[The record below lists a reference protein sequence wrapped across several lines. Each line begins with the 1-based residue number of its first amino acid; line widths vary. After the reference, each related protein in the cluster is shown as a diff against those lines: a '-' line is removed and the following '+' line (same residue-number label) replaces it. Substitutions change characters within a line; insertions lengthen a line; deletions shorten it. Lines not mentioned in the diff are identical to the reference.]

1 MRLPTVTREQL
12 PEDQRR
18 FFDAVRAIR
27 RRPISGPFIVTMN
40 SSPDL
45 AARFAHLGHYFH
57 SRGQADESILSLR
70 VRTFVALVGSRML
83 DVPYEWNAWVGWALE
98 AGVPQDTVDAIREGR
113 TPPNL
118 TVEETL
124 VRDFCT
130 QLAGGNH
137 RVNDATYQAA
147 LKHFGAQGVVELV
160 VCLGYFAMI
169 AFPLNAFEIEMSKE
183 QLALRKAFA
192 ALKVPP
198 FSSTA
203 AGSVARQPVPALES
217 PPRNAAGSRIGRIT
231 RHEDLKHADQHYF
244 DRVIRTRGHASE
256 LFQVLLHTPDVADR
270 MATVGAFFLYE
281 TVLPPSIRT
290 LVWLVTAREF
300 DCAYAWASSV
310 THARAAG
317 LPQTL
322 MDALQRGEPAPAI
335 VDAQATVIAF
345 CHELMRG
352 NHHVCDTTYNAAVKH
367 FGVPATIQIAG
378 TLGYFA
384 MMCCVANA
392 FELPPQADD
401 SKPAL

>member
-1 MRLPTVTREQL
+1 MRLSTVTREQL

-18 FFDAVRAIR
+18 FHDAVRAIR

-57 SRGQADESILSLR
+57 SRGQADESILALR
-70 VRTFVALVGSRML
+70 VRTFVALVGSRLL

-98 AGVPQDTVDAIREGR
+98 AGVPQDTVDAIREGK

-118 TVEETL
+118 TAEEAL
-124 VRDFCT
+124 VKDFCT
-130 QLAGGNH
+130 QLAGGRH
-137 RVNDATYQAA
+137 RVSDATYQAA

-169 AFPLNAFEIEMSKE
+169 AFPLNAFEIAMSAE
-183 QLALRKAFA
+183 QMAMRKPFTPLDVAPHPGAAPRHDASAFA
-192 ALKVPP
+192 SLKP
-198 FSSTA
+198 A
-203 AGSVARQPVPALES
+203 AAA
-217 PPRNAAGSRIGRIT
+217 PRISRIT
-231 RHEDLKHADQHYF
+231 KHDDLKHADQHF
-244 DRVIRTRGHASE
+244 LDRIIRTRGHVSS

-270 MATVGAFFLYE
+270 IATVGAFFLYE
-281 TVLPPSIRT
+281 TVLPPAIRT

-300 DCAYAWASSV
+300 DCEYAWAGSV
-310 THARAAG
+310 HHARAAG
-317 LPQTL
+317 LPPSL
-322 MDALQRGEPAPAI
+322 IDALQRSESHAAAT
-335 VDAQATVIAF
+335 DEQAVTIAF

-352 NHHVCDTTYNAAVKH
+352 NHHICDATYNRAVQH
-367 FGVPATIQIAG
+367 FSVPATIQIAA

-392 FELPPQADD
+392 FELAPQTDD
-401 SKPAL
+401 SKDRKSVV

>member
-1 MRLPTVTREQL
+1 MRLSTVTREQL

-18 FFDAVRAIR
+18 FFDAVGAIR

-45 AARFAHLGHYFH
+45 ASRFAHLGHYFH
-57 SRGQADESILSLR
+57 SRGQADESILSAR
-70 VRTFVALVGSRML
+70 VRTFGALVGSRLL

-98 AGVPQDTVDAIREGR
+98 AGVPQETADAIREGR
-113 TPPNL
+113 AAPNI
-118 TVEETL
+118 TAEEAL
-124 VRDFCT
+124 VQDFCT
-130 QLAGGNH
+130 QMASGNH

-169 AFPLNAFEIEMSKE
+169 AFPLNAFEIEMSTA
-183 QLALRKAFA
+183 QLAQRKSFVP
-192 ALKVPP
+192 LNVPP
-198 FSSTA
+198 FPGAVQRQAPAFDTLHA
-203 AGSVARQPVPALES
+203 DVAGARMT
-217 PPRNAAGSRIGRIT
+217 RIT
-231 RHEDLKHADQHYF
+231 QHGDLKHADQHYL
-244 DRVIRTRGHASE
+244 DRIIRTRGHVSA

-281 TVLPPSIRT
+281 TLLPPTLRT

-300 DCAYAWASSV
+300 DCEYAWQGSV
-310 THARAAG
+310 HHALTAG

-322 MDALQRGEPAPAI
+322 IDALRRGETPSDLAEP
-335 VDAQATVIAF
+335 QATVVAF

-352 NHHVCDTTYNAAVKH
+352 NHHVCDATYATAVKH
-367 FGVPATIQIAG
+367 FGVSATIQIAA

-384 MMCCVANA
+384 MMCCVANT
-392 FELPPQADD
+392 FELPPQSDD
-401 SKPAL
+401 GKPAL